1 MKATFHL
8 QATQEEMTSRLSVLL
23 TQEKVQQ
30 IQNEGLP
37 KRDFEILYRTDCHN
51 LCADFQVNAVE

>member
-1 MKATFHL
+1 
-8 QATQEEMTSRLSVLL
+8 MTTRLSVLL

-30 IQNEGLP
+30 IQSDGLP

-51 LCADFQVNAVE
+51 LCADFQVRGRR